1 MNDSLIRH
9 LCVALDHRQLY
20 PRVKTLVDGYPLGFG
35 LEALGNAFARC
46 GMRSVALRGSVDEL
60 LADWPKPLLLVLGG
74 GEEAGLAVLVSADA
88 EGVTLFD
95 AEGRRRR
102 LPIARLADVWSGVA
116 VVFDREGYS
125 PRPPEGRIRQKLQ
138 SVRLRRVCLYAFVV
152 LATMLTLRGILA
164 YLPAWWGLP
173 VVLLSALG
181 LALSVVAVL
190 QSAGVES
197 LVGRR
202 LCHRED
208 DEGCG
213 RVLTSRYAHLFGG
226 FGWGEVGVGYFL
238 LPLCMAAVGL
248 SAQSLWILSIVWIFS
263 ALFIPY
269 SLYIQ
274 RVRLRS
280 WCTVCLLVLV
290 VEVLLA
296 ILGVWMVASGA
307 ACYTGLFDRP
317 LYGLSLYF
325 LVVAASYLYRAK
337 WRGSVEG
344 REYKRAFNQ
353 LRFAPPVV
361 AALFRGEVAVPP
373 PPGDEMM
380 EWRLGEGGQ
389 PCVLVIGLNCPICAR
404 WVSLLLE
411 RADASGIGRL
421 QVVLFS
427 PSPALQRL
435 SSQWVEQ
442 VGQVGVREALRAF
455 AEGFPTG
462 WLEKCS
468 GKATESAKNLVH
480 LQQEWCEGCGIV
492 STPRLYVNGRKLP
505 DYYDIE
511 DIEVLHIVSTSG
523 IAAK

>member
-9 LCVALDHRQLY
+9 LCVALGHRQLY
-20 PRVKTLVDGYPLGFG
+20 PRVKTLVDDYPLGFG

-60 LADWPKPLLLVLGG
+60 LADWPKPLLLVLGS
-74 GEEAGLAVLVSADA
+74 EDEARLAVLVSAND
-88 EGVTLFD
+88 EEVILFD

-102 LPIARLADVWSGVA
+102 APIARLADVWSGVA
-116 VVFDREGYS
+116 VVFDKEGYS

-152 LATMLTLRGILA
+152 LATMLTLRGVLA
-164 YLPAWWGLP
+164 YLPAWQGLP
-173 VVLLSALG
+173 VVLLAAFG

-248 SAQSLWILSIVWIFS
+248 SAQLLWILGIVWIFS

-296 ILGVWMVASGA
+296 MLGIWMLASGVA
-307 ACYTGLFDRP
+307 RYTGLFDRP

-325 LVVAASYLYRAK
+325 LVVAASYLYWAK

-353 LRFAPPVV
+353 LRFSPAVV
-361 AALFRGEVAVPP
+361 AALFREEATVPP

-380 EWRLGEGGQ
+380 EWRLGDCGQ

-404 WVSLLLE
+404 WISILLE
-411 RADASGIGRL
+411 RAEASGISRL

-468 GKATESAKNLVH
+468 SKATESAKNSVH
-480 LQQEWCEGCGIV
+480 LQQEWCVMHGIA
-492 STPRLYVNGRKLP
+492 STPQLYVNGKKLP
-505 DYYDIE
+505 DYYDVE
-511 DIEVLHIVSTSG
+511 DLEFLHIVSTAG

>member
-1 MNDSLIRH
+1 M
-9 LCVALDHRQLY
+9 
-20 PRVKTLVDGYPLGFG
+20 RVLVDDYPTRVG
-35 LEALGNAFARC
+35 LEAIGYAFAKC
-46 GMRSVALRGSVDEL
+46 GMRSVALRGSVDKL
-60 LADWPKPLLLVLGG
+60 LADWPKPLLLVLGS
-74 GEEAGLAVLVSADA
+74 EDEARLAVLVSAND
-88 EGVTLFD
+88 EEVILFD

-102 LPIARLADVWSGVA
+102 APIARLADVWPGVA

-202 LCHRED
+202 LCHHKED
-208 DEGCG
+208 NAGCG

-248 SAQSLWILSIVWIFS
+248 SAQLLWILGIVWIFS

-296 ILGVWMVASGA
+296 MLGIWMLASGVAS
-307 ACYTGLFDRP
+307 YTGDFGRS
-317 LYGLSLYF
+317 LYGLALYF
-325 LVVAASYLYRAK
+325 LVVSAGYLYWME
-337 WRGSVEG
+337 WRGREAG
-344 REYKRAFNQ
+344 REYRLAFNQ
-353 LRFAPPVV
+353 LRFDPAVV
-361 AALFRGEVAVPP
+361 SMLFREGAAVPP
-373 PPGDEMM
+373 PPDDEML
-380 EWRLGEGGQ
+380 EWRLGDSGQ
-389 PCVLVIGLNCPICAR
+389 QCVLVIGLNCPICAR
-404 WVSLLLE
+404 WISLLLE
-411 RADASGIGRL
+411 RAGASGIGHL

-427 PSPALQRL
+427 PTPALQRL
-435 SSQWVEQ
+435 SAQWVEL
-442 VGQVGVREALRAF
+442 VGQVGIHEALRAF
-455 AEGFPTG
+455 AEGFPTR

-468 GKATESAKNLVH
+468 GKATQSAKNSVY
-480 LQQEWCEGCGIV
+480 LQQEWCVERGIA
-492 STPRLYVNGRKLP
+492 STPQFYVNGKKLP
-505 DYYDIE
+505 DCYDIE
-511 DIEVLHIVSTSG
+511 DLEILHTVTASEITV
-523 IAAK
+523 K

>member
-1 MNDSLIRH
+1 MD
-9 LCVALDHRQLY
+9 DY
-20 PRVKTLVDGYPLGFG
+20 PTRVG
-35 LEALGNAFARC
+35 LEAIGYAFAKC
-46 GMRSVALRGSVDEL
+46 GMRSLALRGSVDEL
-60 LADWPKPLLLVLGG
+60 MADWPKPLLLVLGSG
-74 GEEAGLAVLVSADA
+74 DEAGLAVLVSAND
-88 EGVTLFD
+88 EEVILFD

-102 LPIARLADVWSGVA
+102 IPIARLADVWSGVA
-116 VVFDREGYS
+116 MVFDREGYS
-125 PRPPEGRIRQKLQ
+125 PRPPELRIRQKLQ

-202 LCHRED
+202 LCHHKED
-208 DEGCG
+208 NAGCG

-226 FGWGEVGVGYFL
+226 FGWGEVGVDYFL

-248 SAQSLWILSIVWIFS
+248 SAQLLWILGIVWIFS

-296 ILGVWMVASGA
+296 MLGIWMLASGVA
-307 ACYTGLFDRP
+307 RYTGDFGRS
-317 LYGLSLYF
+317 LYSLALYF
-325 LVVAASYLYRAK
+325 LVVSAGYLYWAK
-337 WRGSVEG
+337 WRGWKEG
-344 REYKRAFNQ
+344 REYRRAFNQ
-353 LRFAPPVV
+353 LRLDPAVV
-361 AALFRGEVAVPP
+361 SALFREGATIPP
-373 PPGDEMM
+373 PPSDETM
-380 EWRLGEGGQ
+380 EWRLGDCGQ

-404 WVSLLLE
+404 WISILLE
-411 RADASGIGRL
+411 RAEASGISRL
-421 QVVLFS
+421 RVVLFS

-435 SSQWVEQ
+435 SAQWVELL
-442 VGQVGVREALRAF
+442 GQVGIHEALRAF

-468 GKATESAKNLVH
+468 GKATESAKNSVH
-480 LQQEWCEGCGIV
+480 LQQEWCVERGIA
-492 STPRLYVNGRKLP
+492 STPQFYVNGKKLP

-511 DIEVLHIVSTSG
+511 DFEILHTVITTE
-523 IAAK
+523 

>member
-1 MNDSLIRH
+1 
-9 LCVALDHRQLY
+9 
-20 PRVKTLVDGYPLGFG
+20 VKTLVDDYPTGFG
-35 LEALGNAFARC
+35 LEPLGNAFARC

-60 LADWPKPLLLVLGG
+60 LADWPKPLLLVLGS
-74 GEEAGLAVLVSADA
+74 EDEARLAVLVSAND
-88 EGVTLFD
+88 EEVILFD

-102 LPIARLADVWSGVA
+102 LPIAQLADVWSGVA
-116 VVFDREGYS
+116 VVFDKEGYS

-152 LATMLTLRGILA
+152 LATMLTLRGVLA
-164 YLPAWWGLP
+164 YLPAWQGLP
-173 VVLLSALG
+173 VVLLAAFG

-202 LCHRED
+202 LCHHRED

-226 FGWGEVGVGYFL
+226 FGWGEVGVDYFL

-248 SAQSLWILSIVWIFS
+248 SAQSLWILSIVWILS

-280 WCTVCLLVLV
+280 WCIICLLVLV
-290 VEVLLA
+290 VEALLA
-296 ILGVWMVASGA
+296 TLGVWMLASGA
-307 ACYTGLFDRP
+307 ACYTGLFGRP

-325 LVVAASYLYRAK
+325 LVVAASYLYWAK

-373 PPGDEMM
+373 PPGGEMM
-380 EWRLGEGGQ
+380 EWRLREGGQ
-389 PCVLVIGLNCPICAR
+389 LCVLVIGLNCPVCAK
-404 WVSLLLE
+404 WVSVLQE

-421 QVVLFS
+421 RVVLFS

-435 SSQWVEQ
+435 SAQWVELL
-442 VGQVGVREALRAF
+442 GQVGIHEALRAF

-462 WLEKCS
+462 WLERCS
-468 GKATESAKNLVH
+468 GKATESAKNSVH
-480 LQQEWCEGCGIV
+480 LQQEWCVMHGIA
-492 STPRLYVNGRKLP
+492 STPQLYVNGKELP
-505 DYYDIE
+505 DYYDVE
-511 DIEVLHIVSTSG
+511 DLEFLHIVSTAG

>member
-1 MNDSLIRH
+1 M
-9 LCVALDHRQLY
+9 
-20 PRVKTLVDGYPLGFG
+20 KTLVDDYPTGFG
-35 LEALGNAFARC
+35 LEAIGYAFAEC
-46 GMRSVALRGSVDEL
+46 GIRSVALRGSVDEL
-60 LADWPKPLLLVLGG
+60 VSDWPKPLLLVLGG
-74 GEEAGLAVLVSADA
+74 GEEVGLAVLVSADA

-102 LPIARLADVWSGVA
+102 APIARLADVWSGVA
-116 VVFDREGYS
+116 VVFDKEGYS

-152 LATMLTLRGILA
+152 LATMLTLRGVLA
-164 YLPAWWGLP
+164 YLPAWQGLP
-173 VVLLSALG
+173 VVLLAAFG

-197 LVGRR
+197 LAGRR
-202 LCHRED
+202 LCQHRGD
-208 DEGCG
+208 DAGCD

-226 FGWGEVGVGYFL
+226 IGWGEVGVGYFL
-238 LPLCMAAVGL
+238 LPLCMSIVGL
-248 SAQSLWILSIVWIFS
+248 SSQSLWILSIVWIFS

-296 ILGVWMVASGA
+296 MLGIWMLASGVA
-307 ACYTGLFDRP
+307 RYTGLFDRP
-317 LYGLSLYF
+317 LYGLSLYC
-325 LVVAASYLYRAK
+325 LVVAASYLYWAK

-353 LRFAPPVV
+353 LRFAPPVM
-361 AALFRGEVAVPP
+361 AALFRGEAAVPP
-373 PPGDEMM
+373 PPGGEMM
-380 EWRLGEGGQ
+380 EWRLHEGGQ
-389 PCVLVIGLNCPICAR
+389 PCVLVIGLNCPVCAR
-404 WVSLLLE
+404 WISILLE
-411 RADASGIGRL
+411 RAEASGISRL

-468 GKATESAKNLVH
+468 SKATESAKNSVH
-480 LQQEWCEGCGIV
+480 LQQEWCVMHGIA
-492 STPRLYVNGRKLP
+492 STPQLYVNGKKLP
-505 DYYDIE
+505 DYYDVE
-511 DIEVLHIVSTSG
+511 DLEFLHIVSTAG

>member
-1 MNDSLIRH
+1 MKSSSIRH
-9 LCVALDHRQLY
+9 LCVSLGHRQLY
-20 PRVKTLVDGYPLGFG
+20 PRVKALVDDYPTGFG
-35 LEALGNAFARC
+35 LEAIGYAFARC

-60 LADWPKPLLLVLGG
+60 VGDWPKPLLLVLGS
-74 GEEAGLAVLVSADA
+74 GETARLAVLVSAEA
-88 EGVTLFD
+88 EDVTLFD
-95 AEGRRRR
+95 GEGRRKR

-125 PRPPEGRIRQKLQ
+125 PRPAASRIRQKLW
-138 SVRLRRVCLYAFVV
+138 SARLSRVCLYAFVV
-152 LATMLTLRGILA
+152 LAATLTLVRILA
-164 YLPAWWGLP
+164 YLPVRQGAP
-173 VVLLSALG
+173 VVLLAAFG
-181 LALSVVAVL
+181 LALSVVSVL

-248 SAQSLWILSIVWIFS
+248 SAQSLWILSIVWILS

-296 ILGVWMVASGA
+296 MLGIWMLASGVA
-307 ACYTGLFDRP
+307 RYTGLFDRP

-325 LVVAASYLYRAK
+325 LVVAASYLYWAK
-337 WRGSVEG
+337 WRGAVEG
-344 REYKRAFNQ
+344 REYRLAFNQ
-353 LRFAPPVV
+353 LRFSPAVV
-361 AALFRGEVAVPP
+361 AALFREEATVPP

-411 RADASGIGRL
+411 RADASGISRL
-421 QVVLFS
+421 RVVLFS

-435 SSQWVEQ
+435 SSQWVELVVQ
-442 VGQVGVREALRAF
+442 VGIRVALRAF

-468 GKATESAKNLVH
+468 GKATESAKNSVH
-480 LQQEWCEGCGIV
+480 LQQEWCERCGVV
-492 STPRLYVNGRKLP
+492 STPQLYVNGKKLP

-511 DIEVLHIVSTSG
+511 DLEVLHIVPTNG
-523 IAAK
+523 ITAE